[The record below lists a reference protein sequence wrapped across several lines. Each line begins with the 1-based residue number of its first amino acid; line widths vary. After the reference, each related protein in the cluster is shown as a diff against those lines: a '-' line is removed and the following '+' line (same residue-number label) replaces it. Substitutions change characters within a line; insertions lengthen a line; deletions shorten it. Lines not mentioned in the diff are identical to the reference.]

1 MKQSILTNLPT
12 SLKQFVLLLV
22 VFSSSLPVAWSQQLP
37 NFALFR
43 DNWNIINPASVSSD
57 YIFSDNAMSIFA
69 TYRNQWAGLEGAPET
84 AVINWEYVMDYWNTV
99 IGANIIHDQAG
110 EIGTT
115 GLFARFGYRLDL
127 DRRGDRFINI
137 ALNAGVVQYHANLAD
152 LNLGETV
159 IDLANDLIYYPD
171 FGVGIMYYHEDRY
184 YLGLSV
190 PQTFGLTTMVRKDDG
205 EFDIKRVQHLY
216 LMGGTYFDV
225 YFFNSDASYLELA
238 GFLKYVPNAPLA
250 VDVNLRMQMGDVFYV
265 GLGGGLSQTARVE
278 AGVVIGETMNFNAGQ
293 VRVGASYSIGV
304 SNYAR
309 AFGNSIELHAIYSF
323 DVGR

>member
-1 MKQSILTNLPT
+1 MKQKHSTQTRKRYKSVWLFFCLFTCSTSSIW
-12 SLKQFVLLLV
+12 
-22 VFSSSLPVAWSQQLP
+22 AQQLP
-37 NFALFR
+37 NFSLFR
-43 DNWNIINPASVSSD
+43 DNWNIINPASLSSD

-69 TYRNQWAGLEGAPET
+69 TYRNQWSGLEGAPET
-84 AVINWEYVMDYWNTV
+84 AVLNWEYVMDYWNTV
-99 IGANIIHDQAG
+99 VGANIIYDQAG
-110 EIGTT
+110 EIGNTA
-115 GLFARFGYRLDL
+115 LFARFGYRLEL

-152 LNLGETV
+152 LDLGETV
-159 IDLANDLIYYPD
+159 LDLANDLIYYPD
-171 FGVGIMYYHEDRY
+171 FGVGIMYYHDDKY
-184 YLGLSV
+184 YVGLSV
-190 PQTFGLTTMVRKDDG
+190 PQTFGLSTTVRRDDG
-205 EFDIKRVQHLY
+205 EFEIKRVQHVY

-250 VDVNLRMQMGDVFYV
+250 IDVNARLQMGEVLYV

-278 AGVVIGETMNFNAGQ
+278 AGVVIGESVNFNAGQ
-293 VRVGASYSIGV
+293 IRVGASYGIGL

-309 AFGNSIELHAIYSF
+309 AFGNSVELHAIYSF